1 MRHAEDVLS
10 DTQNYDYSRFAEDY
24 KTQRAVFMSLHQIG
38 ELAGRLPHQFRI
50 RHTTIPWTAIRQTRN
65 IIAHEYV
72 RINLAIIWSAVTNDI
87 PILLSYV
94 NSVVKDMNEYN
105 EQSLYERTDQTV
117 PKKQSPPEQLTLT
130 ENHIIEQPITNALE
144 LNFMPYAM
152 SVIIS
157 RAIPE
162 IDGFKPAHRKLLYT
176 MYKMG
181 LLTGGRIKS
190 ADIVGQTMRLNPH
203 GDGPIYETMVRLTRG
218 HDALIH
224 AFIDS
229 KGNFGKQ
236 YSRDMAYAASRYTE
250 AKLDELCREIFTGL
264 DKQVVDMVPNY
275 NNTMLE
281 PALLPTTFPN
291 LLVTPNQGIAVSMA
305 STVCSFNL
313 KEVCNTTIA
322 WLKNPNHN
330 IIKTLPAPDF
340 STGGELV
347 YNQAEM
353 ENIYA
358 TGRGS
363 FKLRARYRIDKKN
376 SCIEVFE
383 IPYTTTVEAIIDKIA
398 ALVKTNK
405 IRDINDV
412 RDETDLNGLK
422 IAIDFRRS
430 ANPEQI
436 MQRLFSLT
444 TLQDSFSCNF
454 NFLVDGRPRVMGI
467 AEILEEWTAFRMG
480 CIKRQ
485 LAYDI
490 SKKTEKL
497 HLLEGLAAILLDI
510 DKAIQIIRNTPT
522 EAEVIPNLMKGFE
535 ITQPQAEFIAEI
547 KLRHLNREYL
557 TGRVNERKSLE
568 EELAELKTISG
579 SDERIRDMISDQ
591 LKEVSKKYGRPRRTE
606 IIQAD
611 DTPAPPQESFIDD
624 YNVKLFLTGHSYFK
638 KITLV
643 SLRASADQYL
653 KEEDYLAQ
661 EIEATNRDEILF
673 FSNKC
678 NVYKMKLYDMAD
690 HKASALGDYLPNL
703 LGLEADEGI
712 IFMTL
717 AKDHQGY
724 MLYAF
729 ENGKVAKVAFNAYA
743 TKTNRRKLV
752 NAYSGKSPLV
762 SIHWIPEDVD
772 LFLQRGTD
780 KAMVV
785 HSSLI
790 PANTSKQSGG
800 VTVFSLRQNTILTA
814 MRPVSEGDDL
824 DYYRMDKIPT
834 AGHFLLNRKG

>member
-1 MRHAEDVLS
+1 L
-10 DTQNYDYSRFAEDY
+10 
-24 KTQRAVFMSLHQIG
+24 
-38 ELAGRLPHQFRI
+38 
-50 RHTTIPWTAIRQTRN
+50 
-65 IIAHEYV
+65 
-72 RINLAIIWSAVTNDI
+72 
-87 PILLSYV
+87 
-94 NSVVKDMNEYN
+94 
-105 EQSLYERTDQTV
+105 
-117 PKKQSPPEQLTLT
+117 PKKPPQEQLTLV
-130 ENHIIEQPITNALE
+130 ENHIIEQPITSALE

-152 SVIIS
+152 SVIVS

-190 ADIVGQTMRLNPH
+190 ANIVGQTMRLNPH

-218 HDALIH
+218 NDALIH
-224 AFIDS
+224 PFIDS

-236 YSRDMAYAASRYTE
+236 FSRDMAYAASRYTE
-250 AKLDELCREIFTGL
+250 AKLDEICREIFRDM
-264 DKQVVDMVPNY
+264 DKQVVDMVLNY
-275 NNTMLE
+275 DSTMLE
-281 PALLPTTFPN
+281 PVLLPTTFPN
-291 LLVTPNQGIAVSMA
+291 LLVTPNQGIGVSMA

-313 KEVCNTTIA
+313 KEVCQTAIS

-340 STGGELV
+340 STGGELI
-347 YNQAEM
+347 YNQAEI

-363 FKLRARYRIDKKN
+363 FKLRARYRVDKKN
-376 SCIEVFE
+376 SCIEVYE

-398 ALVKTNK
+398 ALVKGGK

-412 RDETDLNGLK
+412 RDETDLNGLM
-422 IAIDFRRS
+422 IAIDYKRS
-430 ANPEQI
+430 ADPEHI

-467 AEILEEWTAFRMG
+467 AEILKEWTAFRMG

-490 SKKTEKL
+490 EKKSEKL

-510 DKAIQIIRNTPT
+510 DKAIKIIRNTPT
-522 EAEVIPNLMKGFE
+522 EAEVIPNLMKGFS
-535 ITQPQAEFIAEI
+535 ITQPQAEYIAEI

-557 TGRVNERKSLE
+557 MGRVNERESLKD
-568 EELAELKTISG
+568 ELAELKIILE
-579 SDERIRDMISDQ
+579 SDERIRELIVEQ
-591 LKEVSKKYGRPRRTE
+591 LKEISKKYGRLRRTE
-606 IIQAD
+606 IVHAE
-611 DTPAPPQESFIDD
+611 DTPAPSGDSFIDD
-624 YNVKLFLTGHSYFK
+624 YNVRLFLTRHSYFK

-643 SLRASADQYL
+643 SLRSSAEQYL
-653 KEEDYLAQ
+653 KEDDFITQ
-661 EIEATNRDEILF
+661 DMEATNREEILF
-673 FSNKC
+673 FSDKC
-678 NVYKMKLYDMAD
+678 NVYKMKLYDLPD
-690 HKASALGDYLPNL
+690 TKASALGDYLPNL
-703 LGLEADEGI
+703 LGMEQGESI
-712 IFMTL
+712 IYFAL
-717 AKDHQGY
+717 AKDYTGY

-762 SIHWIPEDVD
+762 SMHWVAGEED
-772 LFLQRGTD
+772 LYLQRGSD

-785 HSSLI
+785 NSSLI

-800 VTVFSLRQNTILTA
+800 VAVFSLRQKTLLTS
-814 MRPVSEGDDL
+814 MRPALEGDDL

-834 AGHFLLNRKG
+834 AGHFLLK

>member
-1 MRHAEDVLS
+1 M
-10 DTQNYDYSRFAEDY
+10 
-24 KTQRAVFMSLHQIG
+24 
-38 ELAGRLPHQFRI
+38 
-50 RHTTIPWTAIRQTRN
+50 
-65 IIAHEYV
+65 
-72 RINLAIIWSAVTNDI
+72 
-87 PILLSYV
+87 
-94 NSVVKDMNEYN
+94 
-105 EQSLYERTDQTV
+105 
-117 PKKQSPPEQLTLT
+117 PKKPPPEQLTLV

-152 SVIIS
+152 SVIVS

-224 AFIDS
+224 PFIDS

-250 AKLDELCREIFTGL
+250 AKLDDICREIFRDI

-275 NNTMLE
+275 NSTMLE

-313 KEVCNTTIA
+313 KEVCQTAIA
-322 WLKNPNHN
+322 WLKSPSHN

-340 STGGELV
+340 STGGELI
-347 YNQAEM
+347 YNQTEI

-363 FKLRARYRIDKKN
+363 FKLRAKYRVDKKN
-376 SCIEVFE
+376 SCIEVYE
-383 IPYTTTVEAIIDKIA
+383 IPYTTTIEAIIDKIVV
-398 ALVKTNK
+398 LVKGGK
-405 IRDINDV
+405 IRDINDI

-422 IAIDFRRS
+422 ITIDIKRS
-430 ANPEQI
+430 ANPDQI

-444 TLQDSFSCNF
+444 TLQDSFNCNF

-467 AEILEEWTAFRMG
+467 AEILQEWTVFRMS
-480 CIKRQ
+480 CVKRQ
-485 LAYDI
+485 LAYDVE
-490 SKKTEKL
+490 KKAEKL

-510 DKAIQIIRNTPT
+510 DMAIKIIRNTPT

-535 ITQPQAEFIAEI
+535 ITQPQAEYIAEI
-547 KLRHLNREYL
+547 RLRHLNREYL
-557 TGRVNERKSLE
+557 MGRVNERESLVK
-568 EELAELKTISG
+568 ELAELKAILG
-579 SDERIRDMISDQ
+579 SDERIRELISDQ
-591 LKEVSKKYGRPRRTE
+591 LKDISKKYGSPRRTE
-606 IIQAD
+606 IVQAE
-611 DTPAPPQESFIDD
+611 DTPAPSEDSFIDD
-624 YNVKLFLTGHSYFK
+624 YNVKLFLTRHSYFK

-643 SLRASADQYL
+643 SLRSSAEQYL
-653 KEEDYLAQ
+653 KEDDFITQ
-661 EIEATNRDEILF
+661 EMEATNRDEILF
-673 FSNKC
+673 FSDKC
-678 NVYKMKLYDMAD
+678 NVYKIKLYDLPD
-690 HKASALGDYLPNL
+690 TKASTLGDFLPNL
-703 LGLEADEGI
+703 LGMETGESI
-712 IFMTL
+712 IYYAL
-717 AKDHQGY
+717 AKDYQGY

-762 SIHWIPEDVD
+762 SMHWVAGDAD
-772 LFLQRGTD
+772 LYLQRGTD

-785 HSSLI
+785 NSSLI
-790 PANTSKQSGG
+790 PVNTSKQSGG
-800 VTVFSLRQNTILTA
+800 VSVFSLRQKTVLTA
-814 MRPVSEGDDL
+814 MRPIGEGDDL

-834 AGHFLLNRKG
+834 AGHFLLK

>member
-1 MRHAEDVLS
+1 L
-10 DTQNYDYSRFAEDY
+10 
-24 KTQRAVFMSLHQIG
+24 
-38 ELAGRLPHQFRI
+38 
-50 RHTTIPWTAIRQTRN
+50 
-65 IIAHEYV
+65 
-72 RINLAIIWSAVTNDI
+72 
-87 PILLSYV
+87 
-94 NSVVKDMNEYN
+94 
-105 EQSLYERTDQTV
+105 
-117 PKKQSPPEQLTLT
+117 PKKTSPPEQLTLV

-152 SVIIS
+152 SVIVS

-181 LLTGGRIKS
+181 LLSGGRIKS

-218 HDALIH
+218 NNALIH
-224 AFIDS
+224 PFIDS

-250 AKLDELCREIFTGL
+250 AKLDEICREIFRDI

-275 NNTMLE
+275 NSTMLE
-281 PALLPTTFPN
+281 PSLLPTTFPN

-313 KEVCNTTIA
+313 KEVCNTTIQ
-322 WLKNPNHN
+322 WLKNPAHN

-340 STGGELV
+340 STGGEII
-347 YNQAEM
+347 YNQSEI

-363 FKLRARYRIDKKN
+363 FKLRAKYRVDKKN
-376 SCIEVFE
+376 SCIEVYE
-383 IPYTTTVEAIIDKIA
+383 IPYTTTIEAIIDKIV
-398 ALVKTNK
+398 ALVKGGK

-422 IAIDFRRS
+422 ITIDYKRS
-430 ANPEQI
+430 ANPDQV
-436 MQRLFSLT
+436 MQRLFTMT

-467 AEILEEWTAFRMG
+467 AEILEAWTAFRTS

-490 SKKTEKL
+490 EKKSEKL

-510 DKAIQIIRNTPT
+510 DKAIKIIRGT
-522 EAEVIPNLMKGFE
+522 EKEADVIPNLMKGFN
-535 ITQPQAEFIAEI
+535 ITQPQADYIAEI

-557 TGRVNERKSLE
+557 TGRVNERSALE
-568 EELAELKTISG
+568 NELAQLKSTLEC
-579 SDERIRDMISDQ
+579 DEKIRDLISEQ
-591 LKEVSKKYGRPRRTE
+591 LKDIVKKYGSPRRTE
-606 IIQAD
+606 IIHAE
-611 DTPAPPQESFIDD
+611 DTPAPPEETFIDD
-624 YNVKLFLTGHSYFK
+624 YNVKLFLTSHSYFK

-653 KEEDYLAQ
+653 KEGDNIAQ
-661 EIEATNRDEILF
+661 ELEATNKDEILF
-673 FSNKC
+673 FSNQC

-690 HKASALGDYLPNL
+690 CKASALGDYLPNL
-703 LGLEADEGI
+703 LSLDPDEGI
-712 IFMTL
+712 LFIAL
-717 AKDHQGY
+717 AKEYQGY

-729 ENGKVAKVAFNAYA
+729 QNGKVAKVAFNAYA

-762 SIHWIPEDVD
+762 SMHWIPEDRN
-772 LFLQRGTD
+772 LYLQRGKD

-785 HSSLI
+785 NTALI
-790 PANTSKQSGG
+790 PTNTSKQSGG
-800 VTVFSLRQNTILTA
+800 VSVFSLRQNTVLTA
-814 MRPVSEGDDL
+814 MRPVGEGDDL

-834 AGHFLLNRKG
+834 AGHFLLK

>member
-1 MRHAEDVLS
+1 L
-10 DTQNYDYSRFAEDY
+10 
-24 KTQRAVFMSLHQIG
+24 
-38 ELAGRLPHQFRI
+38 
-50 RHTTIPWTAIRQTRN
+50 
-65 IIAHEYV
+65 
-72 RINLAIIWSAVTNDI
+72 
-87 PILLSYV
+87 
-94 NSVVKDMNEYN
+94 
-105 EQSLYERTDQTV
+105 
-117 PKKQSPPEQLTLT
+117 PKKTPPPEQLTLT

-224 AFIDS
+224 PFIDS

-250 AKLDELCREIFTGL
+250 AKLDEVCREIFRDI

-313 KEVCNTTIA
+313 KEVCNTTIQ
-322 WLKNPNHN
+322 WLKNPSHS

-347 YNQAEM
+347 YNQTEI

-363 FKLRARYRIDKKN
+363 FKLRSKYRFDKKN
-376 SCIEVFE
+376 SCIEVYE
-383 IPYTTTVEAIIDKIA
+383 IPYTTTVEAIIDKIV
-398 ALVKTNK
+398 ALVKGSK

-422 IAIDFRRS
+422 IAIDIKRS
-430 ANPEQI
+430 ANPDQI
-436 MQRLFSLT
+436 MQRLFAMT

-467 AEILEEWTAFRMG
+467 AEILEAWTAFRIG

-485 LAYDI
+485 LSYDI
-490 SKKTEKL
+490 DKKTEKL

-510 DKAIQIIRNTPT
+510 DKAIKIIRNTPK
-522 EAEVIPNLMKGFE
+522 EAEVIPNLMKGFN
-535 ITQPQAEFIAEI
+535 ITQPQADYIAEI
-547 KLRHLNREYL
+547 KLRHLNEEYL
-557 TGRVNERKSLE
+557 MGRVDERKALE
-568 EELAELKTISG
+568 EELAELKAILESE
-579 SDERIRDMISDQ
+579 ERIRSLISDQ
-591 LKEVSKKYGRPRRTE
+591 LRDISKKYGRPRRTE

-611 DTPAPPQESFIDD
+611 ATPAPPEESFIDD
-624 YNVKLFLTGHSYFK
+624 YNVRLFLTGHSYFK

-643 SLRASADQYL
+643 SLRASADHYL
-653 KEEDYLAQ
+653 KEGDKISQ
-661 EIEATNRDEILF
+661 ELEATNKDEIIF

-690 HKASALGDYLPNL
+690 CKASALGDYLPNL
-703 LGLEADEGI
+703 LSMEADEGI
-712 IFMTL
+712 IYMAL
-717 AKDHQGY
+717 AKDYQGY

-762 SIHWIPEDVD
+762 SLHWVPEDGD
-772 LFLQRGTD
+772 LYLQRGTD

-785 HSSLI
+785 HSSLV
-790 PANTSKQSGG
+790 PVNTSKQSGG
-800 VTVFSLRQNTILTA
+800 VSVFSLRQKTVLTA
-814 MRPVSEGDDL
+814 MRPVGSGDDL

-834 AGHFLLNRKG
+834 AGHFLLK

>member
-1 MRHAEDVLS
+1 L
-10 DTQNYDYSRFAEDY
+10 
-24 KTQRAVFMSLHQIG
+24 
-38 ELAGRLPHQFRI
+38 
-50 RHTTIPWTAIRQTRN
+50 TI
-65 IIAHEYV
+65 
-72 RINLAIIWSAVTNDI
+72 L
-87 PILLSYV
+87 
-94 NSVVKDMNEYN
+94 
-105 EQSLYERTDQTV
+105 
-117 PKKQSPPEQLTLT
+117 PKKNTPPEQLTLV
-130 ENHIIEQPITNALE
+130 ENHIIEQPITNTLE

-162 IDGFKPAHRKLLYT
+162 IDGFKPAHRKLLFT

-181 LLTGGRIKS
+181 LLSGGRIKS

-224 AFIDS
+224 PYIDS

-250 AKLDELCREIFTGL
+250 AKLDDICREIFKDI
-264 DKQVVDMVPNY
+264 DKKVVDMVPNY
-275 NNTMLE
+275 NNTMQE
-281 PALLPTTFPN
+281 PSLLPTTFPN
-291 LLVTPNQGIAVSMA
+291 LLVTPNQGIAVGMA

-347 YNQAEM
+347 YNQSEI
-353 ENIYA
+353 ENIYS

-363 FKLRARYRIDKKN
+363 FKLRAKYRIDKKN
-376 SCIEVFE
+376 SCIEVYE
-383 IPYTTTVEAIIDKIA
+383 IPYTTTIEAIIDKIVT
-398 ALVKTNK
+398 LVKTNK

-422 IAIDFRRS
+422 ITIDFKRS
-430 ANPEQI
+430 ANPDQI
-436 MQRLFSLT
+436 MQRLFTLT

-454 NFLVDGRPRVMGI
+454 NFLVHGRPRVMGI
-467 AEILEEWTAFRMG
+467 ADILKAWTDFRVD

-490 SKKTEKL
+490 NKKTDKL

-510 DKAIQIIRNTPT
+510 DKAIKIIRNTPT
-522 EAEVIPNLMKGFE
+522 EAEVIPNLMKGFK
-535 ITQPQAEFIAEI
+535 ITEPQAEFIAEI
-547 KLRHLNREYL
+547 KLRHLNHEYL
-557 TGRVNERKSLE
+557 MGRVNERKALE
-568 EELAELKTISG
+568 EELAELKAISE
-579 SDERIRDMISDQ
+579 SNERIQNLISDQ
-591 LKEVSKKYGRPRRTE
+591 LREISKKYGRSRRTE
-606 IIQAD
+606 IIEVTD
-611 DTPAPPQESFIDD
+611 IPSPPQESFIDD
-624 YNVKLFLTGHSYFK
+624 YNVKLFLTRHNYFK
-638 KITLV
+638 KISLV
-643 SLRASADQYL
+643 SLRASSDQYL
-653 KEEDYLAQ
+653 KEEDSINQ
-661 EIEATNRDEILF
+661 ELEATNKDEVLF

-678 NVYKMKLYDMAD
+678 NVYKLKLFDLID
-690 HKASALGDYLPNL
+690 CKASALGDYLPNL
-703 LGLEADEGI
+703 LGLDADEGI
-712 IFMTL
+712 VFINL

-729 ENGKVAKVAFNAYA
+729 ENGKVAKVAYSAYS

-752 NAYSGKSPLV
+752 NAYSNKSPLV
-762 SIHWIPEDVD
+762 SIHWVPDDMD
-772 LFLQRGTD
+772 LYLQRGTD
-780 KAMVV
+780 KAMVIN
-785 HSSLI
+785 SSLI
-790 PANTSKQSGG
+790 PTNTSKQSGG

-814 MRPVSEGDDL
+814 MRPVGENDDL

-834 AGHFLLNRKG
+834 AGHFLLKKK

>member
-1 MRHAEDVLS
+1 
-10 DTQNYDYSRFAEDY
+10 
-24 KTQRAVFMSLHQIG
+24 
-38 ELAGRLPHQFRI
+38 
-50 RHTTIPWTAIRQTRN
+50 
-65 IIAHEYV
+65 
-72 RINLAIIWSAVTNDI
+72 
-87 PILLSYV
+87 
-94 NSVVKDMNEYN
+94 
-105 EQSLYERTDQTV
+105 
-117 PKKQSPPEQLTLT
+117 
-130 ENHIIEQPITNALE
+130 
-144 LNFMPYAM
+144 MPYAM

-181 LLTGGRIKS
+181 LLNGGRIKS

-218 HDALIH
+218 NNALLH
-224 AFIDS
+224 PFIDS

-250 AKLDELCREIFTGL
+250 AKLDDICREIFKDI
-264 DKQVVDMVPNY
+264 DKHVVDMVPNY
-275 NNTMLE
+275 NSTMLE
-281 PALLPTTFPN
+281 PALLPTTYPN
-291 LLVTPNQGIAVSMA
+291 LLLTPNQGIAVGMA

-313 KEVCNTTIA
+313 KEVCNTTIQ

-340 STGGELV
+340 STGGELI
-347 YNQAEM
+347 YNHSEI

-376 SCIEVFE
+376 SCIEVYE
-383 IPYTTTVEAIIDKIA
+383 IPYTTTIEAIIDKIV
-398 ALVKTNK
+398 ALVKAGK

-422 IAIDFRRS
+422 IAIDYKRS
-430 ANPEQI
+430 ANPDQV

-454 NFLVDGRPRVMGI
+454 NILVDGRPRVMGI
-467 AEILEEWTAFRMG
+467 AEILEAWTAFRIS
-480 CIKRQ
+480 CVKRQ
-485 LAYDI
+485 LAHDI
-490 SKKTEKL
+490 EKKADKL
-497 HLLEGLAAILLDI
+497 HLLEGLAAILVDI
-510 DKAIQIIRNTPT
+510 DKAIKIIRNTPT
-522 EAEVIPNLMKGFE
+522 EAEVIPNLMKGFT
-535 ITQPQAEFIAEI
+535 ITQLQADYIAEI

-557 TGRVNERKSLE
+557 MGRVNERTTLE
-568 EELAELKTISG
+568 EELAELKAILE
-579 SDERIRDMISDQ
+579 SDQRIRDLISDQ
-591 LKEVSKKYGRPRRTE
+591 LKEIAKKYGSPRRTE
-606 IIQAD
+606 IIQAQ
-611 DTPAPPQESFIDD
+611 DTPAPPEESFIDD
-624 YNVKLFLTGHSYFK
+624 YNVKLFLTKHSYFK

-643 SLRASADQYL
+643 SLRASAEQYL
-653 KEEDYLAQ
+653 KEGDSVAQ
-661 EIEATNRDEILF
+661 EIEATNKDEILF

-678 NVYKMKLYDMAD
+678 NVYKMKLYDLPD
-690 HKASALGDYLPNL
+690 YKASALGDYLPNL
-703 LGLEADEGI
+703 LSLEPEEGI
-712 IFMTL
+712 LYIAI
-717 AKDHQGY
+717 AKEYQGY

-762 SIHWIPEDVD
+762 SMHWIHEDTDVY
-772 LFLQRGTD
+772 LQRGTD

-790 PANTSKQSGG
+790 PVNTSKQSGG
-800 VTVFSLRQNTILTA
+800 VTVFNLRQKTVLTA
-814 MRPVSEGDDL
+814 MYPTAGADDL

-834 AGHFLLNRKG
+834 AGHFLLK

>member
-1 MRHAEDVLS
+1 
-10 DTQNYDYSRFAEDY
+10 
-24 KTQRAVFMSLHQIG
+24 
-38 ELAGRLPHQFRI
+38 
-50 RHTTIPWTAIRQTRN
+50 
-65 IIAHEYV
+65 
-72 RINLAIIWSAVTNDI
+72 
-87 PILLSYV
+87 
-94 NSVVKDMNEYN
+94 
-105 EQSLYERTDQTV
+105 
-117 PKKQSPPEQLTLT
+117 
-130 ENHIIEQPITNALE
+130 
-144 LNFMPYAM
+144 
-152 SVIIS
+152 
-157 RAIPE
+157 
-162 IDGFKPAHRKLLYT
+162 

-224 AFIDS
+224 PFIDS

-250 AKLDELCREIFTGL
+250 AKLDEICREVFRDI
-264 DKQVVDMVPNY
+264 DKHVVDMVPNY
-275 NNTMLE
+275 NSTMLE

-313 KEVCNTTIA
+313 KEVCQTAVA

-340 STGGELV
+340 STGGELI
-347 YNQAEM
+347 YNQAEI

-363 FKLRARYRIDKKN
+363 FKLRARYRVDKKN
-376 SCIEVFE
+376 ACIEVYE

-398 ALVKTNK
+398 VLVKGGK

-422 IAIDFRRS
+422 IAIDIKRS

-467 AEILEEWTAFRMG
+467 AEILYEWTAFRMG

-485 LAYDI
+485 LAHDI
-490 SKKTEKL
+490 EKKAEKL

-510 DKAIQIIRNTPT
+510 DKAIKIIRNTPT
-522 EAEVIPNLMKGFE
+522 EAEVIPNLMKGFN
-535 ITQPQAEFIAEI
+535 ITQPQAEYIAEI
-547 KLRHLNREYL
+547 RLRHLNREYL
-557 TGRVNERKSLE
+557 MGRVNERESLAK
-568 EELAELKTISG
+568 ELAELKAILG
-579 SDERIRDMISDQ
+579 SDERIRELISDQ
-591 LKEVSKKYGRPRRTE
+591 LKDVSKKYGRPRRTE
-606 IIQAD
+606 IVHAE
-611 DTPAPPQESFIDD
+611 DTPAPSEESFIDD
-624 YNVKLFLTGHSYFK
+624 YNVRLFLTGHSYFK

-643 SLRASADQYL
+643 SLRSSAEQYL
-653 KEEDYLAQ
+653 KEDDRVTQ
-661 EIEATNRDEILF
+661 EMEATNRDEILF
-673 FSNKC
+673 FSDQC
-678 NVYKMKLYDMAD
+678 NVYKMKLYDLPD
-690 HKASALGDYLPNL
+690 TKASALGDYLPNL
-703 LGLEADEGI
+703 LGMEAGENI
-712 IFMTL
+712 IYFAL
-717 AKDHQGY
+717 AKDYQGY

-762 SIHWIPEDVD
+762 SMHWVPSDED
-772 LFLQRGTD
+772 LYLQRGTD

-785 HSSLI
+785 NSALI

-800 VTVFSLRQNTILTA
+800 VAVFSLRQKTVLTA
-814 MRPVSEGDDL
+814 MRPAGAGHDL

-834 AGHFLLNRKG
+834 AGHFLLK

>member
-1 MRHAEDVLS
+1 L
-10 DTQNYDYSRFAEDY
+10 
-24 KTQRAVFMSLHQIG
+24 
-38 ELAGRLPHQFRI
+38 
-50 RHTTIPWTAIRQTRN
+50 
-65 IIAHEYV
+65 
-72 RINLAIIWSAVTNDI
+72 
-87 PILLSYV
+87 
-94 NSVVKDMNEYN
+94 
-105 EQSLYERTDQTV
+105 
-117 PKKQSPPEQLTLT
+117 PKKQPPEQLTLV

-218 HDALIH
+218 NDALIH
-224 AFIDS
+224 PFIDS

-250 AKLDELCREIFTGL
+250 AKLDEICREIFKDI
-264 DKQVVDMVPNY
+264 DKHVVDMVPNY
-275 NNTMLE
+275 NATMLE
-281 PALLPTTFPN
+281 PTLLPTTFPN
-291 LLVTPNQGIAVSMA
+291 LLVTPNQGIAVGMA
-305 STVCSFNL
+305 SSVCSFNL
-313 KEVCNTTIA
+313 KEVCQTTIA
-322 WLKNPNHN
+322 WLKNPSHS

-340 STGGELV
+340 STGGELI
-347 YNQAEM
+347 YNQAEI

-363 FKLRARYRIDKKN
+363 FKLRAKYRIDKKN
-376 SCIEVFE
+376 SCIEVYE
-383 IPYTTTVEAIIDKIA
+383 IPYTTTVEAIIDKII
-398 ALVKTNK
+398 ALVKGNK

-422 IAIDFRRS
+422 ITIDFKRS
-430 ANPEQI
+430 ANPDQI

-454 NFLVDGRPRVMGI
+454 NFLVDGHPRVMGI
-467 AEILEEWTAFRMG
+467 TEILEAWTAFRIT

-485 LAYDI
+485 LTHDI
-490 SKKTEKL
+490 EKKTEKL

-510 DKAIQIIRNTPT
+510 DKAIKIIRNTPT
-522 EAEVIPNLMKGFE
+522 EAEVIPNLMKGFK
-535 ITQPQAEFIAEI
+535 ITQPQAEYIAEI

-557 TGRVNERKSLE
+557 TGRVNERTALE
-568 EELAELKTISG
+568 NELAELKSILG
-579 SDERIRDMISDQ
+579 NDQRIRDLISDQ
-591 LKEVSKKYGRPRRTE
+591 LKDISKKYGRPRRTE

-611 DTPAPPQESFIDD
+611 ETPALPEESFIDD
-624 YNVKLFLTGHSYFK
+624 YNVKLFLTKHSYFK

-643 SLRASADQYL
+643 SLRASAEQYF
-653 KEEDYLAQ
+653 KEGDGIAQ
-661 EIEATNRDEILF
+661 ELEATNRDEILF

-690 HKASALGDYLPNL
+690 CKASALGDYLPNL
-703 LGLEADEGI
+703 LGMEPDEGI
-712 IFMTL
+712 VYLTL
-717 AKDHQGY
+717 AKDYQGY

-729 ENGKVAKVAFNAYA
+729 ANGKVAKVAFNAYA

-752 NAYSGKSPLV
+752 SAYSDKSPLI
-762 SIHWIPEDVD
+762 SLHWVPEDTD
-772 LFLQRGTD
+772 LYLQRGTD
-780 KAMVV
+780 KAMIVN
-785 HSSLI
+785 SSLI

-800 VTVFSLRQNTILTA
+800 VTVFSLRQNTNLTA
-814 MRPVSEGDDL
+814 MRPACDGDDL

-834 AGHFLLNRKG
+834 AGHFLLNKKG

>member
-1 MRHAEDVLS
+1 M
-10 DTQNYDYSRFAEDY
+10 
-24 KTQRAVFMSLHQIG
+24 
-38 ELAGRLPHQFRI
+38 
-50 RHTTIPWTAIRQTRN
+50 
-65 IIAHEYV
+65 
-72 RINLAIIWSAVTNDI
+72 
-87 PILLSYV
+87 
-94 NSVVKDMNEYN
+94 
-105 EQSLYERTDQTV
+105 
-117 PKKQSPPEQLTLT
+117 PKKTTPPEQLTLI

-181 LLTGGRIKS
+181 LLNGGRIKS

-218 HDALIH
+218 NNALLH
-224 AFIDS
+224 PFIDS

-250 AKLDELCREIFTGL
+250 AKLDDICREIFKDI
-264 DKQVVDMVPNY
+264 DKHVVDMVPNY
-275 NNTMLE
+275 NSTMLE
-281 PALLPTTFPN
+281 PALLPTTYPN
-291 LLVTPNQGIAVSMA
+291 LLVTPNQGIAVGMA

-313 KEVCNTTIA
+313 KEVCNTTIQ

-340 STGGELV
+340 STGGELI
-347 YNQAEM
+347 YNHSEI

-376 SCIEVFE
+376 SCIEVYE
-383 IPYTTTVEAIIDKIA
+383 IPYTTTIEAIIDKIV
-398 ALVKTNK
+398 ALVKAGK

-422 IAIDFRRS
+422 IAIDYKRS
-430 ANPEQI
+430 ANPDQV

-454 NFLVDGRPRVMGI
+454 NILVDGRPRVMGI
-467 AEILEEWTAFRMG
+467 AEILEAWTAFRIS
-480 CIKRQ
+480 CVKRQ
-485 LAYDI
+485 LAHDI
-490 SKKTEKL
+490 EKKADKL
-497 HLLEGLAAILLDI
+497 HLLEGLAAILVDI
-510 DKAIQIIRNTPT
+510 DKAIKIIRNTPT
-522 EAEVIPNLMKGFE
+522 EAEVIPNLMKGFT
-535 ITQPQAEFIAEI
+535 ITQLQADYIAEI

-557 TGRVNERKSLE
+557 MGRVNERTTLE
-568 EELAELKTISG
+568 EELAELKAILE
-579 SDERIRDMISDQ
+579 SDQRIRDLISDQ
-591 LKEVSKKYGRPRRTE
+591 LKEIAKKYGSPRRTE
-606 IIQAD
+606 IIQAQ
-611 DTPAPPQESFIDD
+611 DTPAPPEESFIDD
-624 YNVKLFLTGHSYFK
+624 YNVKLFLTKHSYFK

-643 SLRASADQYL
+643 SLRASAEQYL
-653 KEEDYLAQ
+653 KEGDSVAQ
-661 EIEATNRDEILF
+661 EIEATNKDEILF

-678 NVYKMKLYDMAD
+678 NVYKMKLYDLPD
-690 HKASALGDYLPNL
+690 YKASALGDYLPNL
-703 LGLEADEGI
+703 LSLEPEEGI
-712 IFMTL
+712 LYIAI
-717 AKDHQGY
+717 AKEYQGY

-762 SIHWIPEDVD
+762 SMHWIHEDTDVY
-772 LFLQRGTD
+772 LQRGTD

-790 PANTSKQSGG
+790 PVNTSKQSGG
-800 VTVFSLRQNTILTA
+800 VTVFNLRQKTVLTA
-814 MRPVSEGDDL
+814 MYPTAGADDL

-834 AGHFLLNRKG
+834 AGHFLLK

>member
-1 MRHAEDVLS
+1 L
-10 DTQNYDYSRFAEDY
+10 
-24 KTQRAVFMSLHQIG
+24 
-38 ELAGRLPHQFRI
+38 
-50 RHTTIPWTAIRQTRN
+50 
-65 IIAHEYV
+65 
-72 RINLAIIWSAVTNDI
+72 
-87 PILLSYV
+87 
-94 NSVVKDMNEYN
+94 
-105 EQSLYERTDQTV
+105 
-117 PKKQSPPEQLTLT
+117 PKKTKKTEQLTIT

-224 AFIDS
+224 PFIDS

-250 AKLDELCREIFTGL
+250 AKLDEVCREIFRDI
-264 DKQVVDMVPNY
+264 DKNVIDMVPNY
-275 NNTMLE
+275 NSTMLE
-281 PALLPTTFPN
+281 PSLLPTTFPN

-322 WLKNPNHN
+322 WLKNPNSN

-340 STGGELV
+340 STGGELI
-347 YNQAEM
+347 YNQSEI

-376 SCIEVFE
+376 SCIEVYE
-383 IPYTTTVEAIIDKIA
+383 IPYTTTIEAIIDKVA
-398 ALVKTNK
+398 NLVKTNK

-412 RDETDLNGLK
+412 RDETDLKGLK
-422 IAIDFRRS
+422 ITIDFKRS
-430 ANPEQI
+430 ANPDQI
-436 MQRLFSLT
+436 MQRLFTLT

-467 AEILEEWTAFRMG
+467 REILEAWTAFRMG

-485 LAYDI
+485 LAFDI
-490 SKKTEKL
+490 EKKTEKL

-510 DKAIQIIRNTPT
+510 DKAIKIIRNTPT
-522 EAEVIPNLMKGFE
+522 EKEVIPNLMKGFD
-535 ITQPQAEFIAEI
+535 ITQLQAEYIAEI

-557 TGRVNERKSLE
+557 TGRVEEREALE
-568 EELAELKTISG
+568 KELAELKALLGNDESIRNLISN
-579 SDERIRDMISDQ
+579 Q
-591 LKEVSKKYGRPRRTE
+591 LKEIAKKYGRPRRTE
-606 IIQAD
+606 IIQVE
-611 DTPAPPQESFIDD
+611 DTPAPLEESFIDD
-624 YNVKLFLTGHSYFK
+624 YNVKLFLTKHSYFK

-643 SLRASADQYL
+643 SLRASAEQYL
-653 KEEDYLAQ
+653 KEEDSISQ
-661 EIEATNRDEILF
+661 ELEATNRDEIIF
-673 FSNKC
+673 FSSKC
-678 NVYKMKLYDMAD
+678 NVYKMKLYDLAD
-690 HKASALGDYLPNL
+690 CKASALGDYLPNL
-703 LGLEADEGI
+703 LSLEPGESI
-712 IFMTL
+712 IYTAL
-717 AKDHQGY
+717 AKDYQGY

-743 TKTNRRKLV
+743 TKTNRKKLV
-752 NAYSGKSPLV
+752 NAYSSKSPLV
-762 SIHWIPEDVD
+762 SMHWVQGDTN
-772 LFLQRGTD
+772 LYLQRGKD
-780 KAMVV
+780 KAMVI

-800 VTVFSLRQNTILTA
+800 VAVFSLRQNTILTA
-814 MRPVSEGDDL
+814 MRPVGETDDL

-834 AGHFLLNRKG
+834 AGHFLLK